1 MCEIRYLFL
10 FLLGGMQ
17 SPWSFLFPPEF
28 LTHFVDKCGWS
39 YLWLLWSEGFVF
51 KWLLISVWELQ
62 PPWLLSFVL
71 KSPEDILLCILDCV
85 IIGGGRD
92 THHPA
97 RRARALSSYM
107 MADTSI
113 LAGTSLLT
121 LWTMFARGTKI
132 FTTEGFKWN
141 IRYCYLLSK
150 HMILRFT
157 DTSSRT
163 LKYTACLHLIIINI
177 ICI

>member
-1 MCEIRYLFL
+1 M
-10 FLLGGMQ
+10 
-17 SPWSFLFPPEF
+17 
-28 LTHFVDKCGWS
+28 V
-39 YLWLLWSEGFVF
+39 
-51 KWLLISVWELQ
+51 LLISTGVLNTLCGQVWVKLPLASLIWRICFQVATYFSVGIQ
-62 PPWLLSFVL
+62 PLLLLSFVL

-92 THHPA
+92 TYHPA

-121 LWTMFARGTKI
+121 LWPMFARGTKI